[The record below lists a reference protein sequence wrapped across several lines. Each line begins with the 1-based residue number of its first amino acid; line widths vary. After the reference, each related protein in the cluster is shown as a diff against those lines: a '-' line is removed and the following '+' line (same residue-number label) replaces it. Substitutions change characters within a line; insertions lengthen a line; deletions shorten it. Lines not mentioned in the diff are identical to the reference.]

1 MERNILEN
9 LVEKGFS
16 SYQIA
21 DKLECSQTNI
31 RYWLNKF
38 ELTTKKNIT
47 KNITNSKVC
56 PSCNADKELK
66 EFYSK
71 RGKIGGSSYCKLCS
85 KEEGRERARKFKL
98 KCVNY
103 KGGKCEKCGYDKYI
117 GALEFHH
124 IDPKQKDFGMA
135 NVKQHSF
142 NDKIKNELDKCIMV
156 CSNCH
161 KEIHGSMV

>member
-9 LVEKGFS
+9 LVEKNFS

-31 RYWLNKF
+31 RYWLKKF
-38 ELTTKKNIT
+38 ELTTKKD
-47 KNITNSKVC
+47 ITNSKVC
-56 PSCNADKELK
+56 PSCNTDKELK

-71 RGKIGGSSYCKLCS
+71 RGKKGGSSYCKPCT
-85 KEEGRERARKFKL
+85 KDEGRERARKFKI

-103 KGGKCEKCGYDKYI
+103 KGGKCEKCTYNKYL

-124 IDPKQKDFGMA
+124 LDPNEKDFGLA
-135 NVKQHSF
+135 TVTSHAF
-142 NDKIKNELDKCIMV
+142 NDNIKKELDKCMLV
-156 CSNCH
+156 CSNCQ
-161 KEIHGSMV
+161 KEIHGSVA